1 MKYYV
6 ETSLE
11 NFKAWS
17 GGRDTLEVLIEK
29 GLCDTVE
36 ACLEEALGED
46 VSDTDINDTLWFE
59 RDMIAEWCGFSS
71 WEALEN
77 GEEEEEEEEEADE
90 TDLEEVKDRLNEC
103 IENEDD
109 FDTFC
114 NGRDCSSCPFDAHC
128 NLMTKCEEAY
138 NYMLE
143 GYNFDEAIALLNG
156 KEV

>member
-11 NFKAWS
+11 NFEAWS

-36 ACLEEALGED
+36 ACLEDILDGD
-46 VSDTDINDTLWFE
+46 SSDTTINDILWME

-77 GEEEEEEEEEADE
+77 GEEEEEEEEE
-90 TDLEEVKDRLNEC
+90 EEPE
-103 IENEDD
+103 ENN
-109 FDTFC
+109 FSRWC
-114 NGRDCSSCPFDAHC
+114 NNQSRDCSGCPYQKLQKMDD
-128 NLMTKCEEAY
+128 CEAAY
-138 NYMLE
+138 YHDNPDDDDGIRLYQ
-143 GYNFDEAIALLNG
+143 
-156 KEV
+156 

>member
-11 NFKAWS
+11 NFEAWS

-36 ACLEEALGED
+36 ACLEDILDGD
-46 VSDTDINDTLWFE
+46 SSDTYINDILWME

-77 GEEEEEEEEEADE
+77 GEEEEEEAEEE
-90 TDLEEVKDRLNEC
+90 EVDNNFSRWCANQS
-103 IENEDD
+103 
-109 FDTFC
+109 
-114 NGRDCSSCPFDAHC
+114 RDCSGCPYQKFHHLSD
-128 NLMTKCEEAY
+128 CETAY
-138 NYMLE
+138 YHDNPDDDDGIRLYQ
-143 GYNFDEAIALLNG
+143 
-156 KEV
+156 

>member
-11 NFKAWS
+11 NFEAWS

-36 ACLEEALGED
+36 ACLEDILDGD
-46 VSDTDINDTLWFE
+46 SSDTYINDILWME

-77 GEEEEEEEEEADE
+77 GEKEEEEETEEEEEENNFSRWCNENYPACKGCPYEKLRGLADCE
-90 TDLEEVKDRLNEC
+90 TAYYHDHP
-103 IENEDD
+103 DD
-109 FDTFC
+109 DD
-114 NGRDCSSCPFDAHC
+114 GIRI
-128 NLMTKCEEAY
+128 Y
-138 NYMLE
+138 Q
-143 GYNFDEAIALLNG
+143 
-156 KEV
+156 

>member
-1 MKYYV
+1 MKHYV

-11 NFKAWS
+11 NFEAWS

-46 VSDTDINDTLWFE
+46 ISDTDINDTLWFE

-77 GEEEEEEEEEADE
+77 GEEEEEETEEEE
-90 TDLEEVKDRLNEC
+90 PEENNFSRWC
-103 IENEDD
+103 ENQS
-109 FDTFC
+109 
-114 NGRDCSSCPFDAHC
+114 RDCSGCPYQKLI
-128 NLMTKCEEAY
+128 NLGDCETAY
-138 NYMLE
+138 YHDNPDDDDGIRLY
-143 GYNFDEAIALLNG
+143 
-156 KEV
+156 K